1 MNSVIELRGLT
12 KTYVLGEVE
21 VHALR
26 GVDLTIER
34 GEFVAVMGASGSGK
48 STLMNMLGCLDL
60 PTSGSYVLEGEDVAK
75 LNESELAT
83 IRSKRIGFVFQNFNL
98 LSRTSAL
105 ENVELPLFYSAWT
118 ADGESRASDLMKLVG
133 LAGREQSHPNQLSG
147 GQQQRVAIARALVNR
162 PSILLAD
169 EPTGN
174 LDSTNS
180 AEIMGVLTNLNRQQG
195 ITVIVVT
202 HDPEVAAYADRVVTF
217 RDGVIISDTRKEGT
231 GASAAVAG
239 GKSGLAMQAQKQQA
253 VSAVDEAWTFASMAV
268 VAAGRAIK
276 RNKLRAALTML
287 GIFIGVAA
295 VITMVAVGD
304 GAKSSV
310 EAQINSLG
318 TNLLIVLPGATIASL
333 GDVVEVV
340 AQFLEIVGGVLE
352 CGADEVLHEVV
363 EDDG

>member
-1 MNSVIELRGLT
+1 MNTVIELVGLT

-26 GVDLTIER
+26 GVNLTIER

-60 PTSGSYVLEGEDVAK
+60 PTSGSYFLEGEDVAK

-83 IRSKRIGFVFQNFNL
+83 IRSRRIGFVFQNFNL

-118 ADGESRASDLMKLVG
+118 ADGETRATDLMKLVG
-133 LAGREQSHPNQLSG
+133 LAGRENSHPNQLSG

-202 HDPEVAAYADRVVTF
+202 HDPEVAALCGPRRHLSRR
-217 RDGVIISDTRKEGT
+217 RDHFGHAQRSRRAHG
-231 GASAAVAG
+231 GA
-239 GKSGLAMQAQKQQA
+239 
-253 VSAVDEAWTFASMAV
+253 
-268 VAAGRAIK
+268 AIK
-276 RNKLRAALTML
+276 AIA
-287 GIFIGVAA
+287 
-295 VITMVAVGD
+295 GD
-304 GAKSSV
+304 ARVQTTRGFT
-310 EAQINSLG
+310 G
-318 TNLLIVLPGATIASL
+318 
-333 GDVVEVV
+333 
-340 AQFLEIVGGVLE
+340 
-352 CGADEVLHEVV
+352 
-363 EDDG
+363 